1 MMNGVTFLNP
11 EFFWLF
17 VLLPLVV
24 GWQIWKRR
32 QQAPTLKISSVSG
45 FRNSQ
50 SVLARLKPYLF
61 VLRLLAL
68 SSLIIAMAR
77 PRTVDISN
85 QTKTTKGID
94 IVMAI
99 DVSGSMLA
107 KDLKPNRME
116 ALKEVAANFVEG
128 RPNDRIGIVVYAAEA
143 YTKTPVTSDKAII
156 EQAIKDIKYDNVI
169 QDGTGI
175 GMGLTTAVN
184 RLKDSKAKSK
194 VIILLTDG
202 VNNAGFIEPET
213 ASQIAK
219 EYGIKV
225 YTIGIGT
232 NGMAESPYDY
242 APNGGFLF
250 RMMPVEIDVDLLK
263 TIAKNTGGKYFR
275 ANNNSKLEAIYNEI
289 NKLETTEIEELK
301 FYDYDEKFRPF
312 VWIAGIL
319 LLIEIGARN
328 TIFKSF
334 I

>member
-1 MMNGVTFLNP
+1 MLKEVSFLNP

-17 VLLPLVV
+17 LLLPAAIL
-24 GWQIWKRR
+24 WHIWKRK
-32 QQAPTLKISSVSG
+32 QLSATLKISSVKG
-45 FRNSQ
+45 FKAQKSWI
-50 SVLARLKPYLF
+50 AKLKPYLF

-68 SSLIIAMAR
+68 SSLIIALAR
-77 PRTVDISN
+77 PRKVDISS
-85 QTKTTKGID
+85 QTKSTKGID

-116 ALKEVAANFVEG
+116 ALKKVATRFVEG

-143 YTKTPVTSDKAII
+143 YTKNPVTSDKAVVQ
-156 EQAIKDIKYDNVI
+156 EALRGIKYDNVI

-232 NGMAESPYDY
+232 NGNAMFPYAY

-250 RMMPVEIDVDLLK
+250 KMMPVEIDVNLLQA
-263 TIAKNTGGKYFR
+263 IARNTGGKYYR
-275 ANNNSKLEAIYNEI
+275 ANSNDKLESIYNEI
-289 NKLETTEIEELK
+289 NKLETTEIQELK
-301 FYDYDEKFRPF
+301 FYDYEEKYRLF
-312 VWIAGIL
+312 VWIALGL
-319 LLIEIGARN
+319 VLIEFGLRN
-328 TIFKSF
+328 TIYRSMV
-334 I
+334 

>member
-1 MMNGVTFLNP
+1 MKEVSFLNP

-17 VLLPLVV
+17 LLLPAAIV
-24 GWQIWKRR
+24 WQIWKRK
-32 QQAPTLKISSVSG
+32 QQSATLKISSVKG
-45 FRNSQ
+45 FKAQKSL
-50 SVLARLKPYLF
+50 LAKLKPFLF

-77 PRTVDISN
+77 PRKVDISS
-85 QTKTTKGID
+85 QTKSTKGID

-116 ALKEVAANFVEG
+116 ALKKVAKSFVEG
-128 RPNDRIGIVVYAAEA
+128 RPNDRIGIVLYAAEA
-143 YTKTPVTSDKAII
+143 YTKTPVTSDKAIVM
-156 EQAIKDIKYDNVI
+156 EAIQDIKYDNVL

-194 VIILLTDG
+194 IVILMTDG

-232 NGMAESPYDY
+232 NGDALFPYAY

-250 RMMPVEIDVDLLK
+250 RMMPVEIDVNLLQA
-263 TIAKNTGGKYFR
+263 IARNTGGKYFR
-275 ANNNSKLEAIYNEI
+275 ANSNSKLQAIYDEI
-289 NKLETTEIEELK
+289 NKLETSEIQELK
-301 FYDYDEKFRPF
+301 FYDYDEKYRPF
-312 VWIAGIL
+312 VWIACL
-319 LLIEIGARN
+319 LVLIEFGLRN
-328 TIFKSF
+328 TVYRSF

>member
-1 MMNGVTFLNP
+1 MKDISFLNP
-11 EFFWLF
+11 EFFWLLL
-17 VLLPLVV
+17 LLPIIAL
-24 GWQIWKRR
+24 WQLLKYKKQNASI
-32 QQAPTLKISSVSG
+32 KISSIDG
-45 FRNSQ
+45 FKTNWKSK
-50 SVLARLKPYLF
+50 LKPFLF
-61 VLRLLAL
+61 ILRLLAL

-77 PRTVDISN
+77 PRKVDISS
-85 QTKTTKGID
+85 QTKSTKGID

-116 ALKEVAANFVEG
+116 ALKKVAANFVEG

-143 YTKTPVTSDKAII
+143 YTKTPVTSDKALVL
-156 EQAIKDIKYDNVI
+156 EAIKGIKYDNVL

-184 RLKDSKAKSK
+184 RLKDSNAKSK

-232 NGMAESPYDY
+232 NGMAMFPYAY

-250 RMMPVEIDVDLLK
+250 QMMKVEIDQELMK
-263 TIAKNTGGKYFR
+263 TIARNTGGKYFR
-275 ANNNSKLEAIYNEI
+275 ASSNSKLQEIYNEI
-289 NKLETTEIEELK
+289 NKLETSEIKELK
-301 FYDYDEKFRPF
+301 FYDYDEKYRPF

-319 LLIEIGARN
+319 VLVEFGLRN
-328 TIFKSF
+328 TIFRSF

>member
-1 MMNGVTFLNP
+1 MLKEVSFLNP

-17 VLLPLVV
+17 LLLPAAIL
-24 GWQIWKRR
+24 WHIWKRK
-32 QQAPTLKISSVSG
+32 QLSATLKISSVKG
-45 FRNSQ
+45 FKAQKSWI
-50 SVLARLKPYLF
+50 AKLKPYLF

-68 SSLIIAMAR
+68 SSLIIALAR
-77 PRTVDISN
+77 PRKVDISS
-85 QTKTTKGID
+85 QTKSTKGID

-116 ALKEVAANFVEG
+116 ALKKVATRFVEG

-143 YTKTPVTSDKAII
+143 YTKNPVTSDKAVVQ
-156 EQAIKDIKYDNVI
+156 ESLRGIKYDNVI

-232 NGMAESPYDY
+232 NGNAMFPYAY

-250 RMMPVEIDVDLLK
+250 KMMPVEIDVNLLQA
-263 TIAKNTGGKYFR
+263 IARNTGGKYYR
-275 ANNNSKLEAIYNEI
+275 ANSNDKLESIYNEI
-289 NKLETTEIEELK
+289 NKLETTEIQELK
-301 FYDYDEKFRPF
+301 FYDYDEKYRLF
-312 VWIAGIL
+312 VWIALGL
-319 LLIEIGARN
+319 VLIEVSLRN
-328 TIFKSF
+328 TVYRSMV
-334 I
+334 

>member
-1 MMNGVTFLNP
+1 MEKISFLNP

-17 VLLPLVV
+17 LLIPLATA
-24 GWQIWKRR
+24 WLWWKNKE
-32 QQAPTLKISSVSG
+32 QTATLKISSVNG
-45 FRNSQ
+45 FKGSK
-50 SVLARLKPYLF
+50 SILARLKPHLSG
-61 VLRLLAL
+61 LRIL
-68 SSLIIAMAR
+68 SLCFLIIALAR

-99 DVSGSMLA
+99 DLSSSMLA

-116 ALKEVAANFVEG
+116 ALKEVAINFVDG
-128 RPNDRIGIVVYAAEA
+128 RPNDRIGVVVYAGEA
-143 YTKTPVTSDKAII
+143 YTKTPVTSDKAIVK
-156 EQAIKDIKYDNVI
+156 QAISDIKFDNVL

-202 VNNAGFIEPET
+202 VNNSGFIEPET
-213 ASQIAK
+213 ASEIAK

-225 YTIGIGT
+225 YTIGLGT
-232 NGMAESPYDY
+232 NGNAMFPYAF
-242 APNGGFLF
+242 APNGKDFLY
-250 RMMPVEIDVDLLK
+250 RMMPVEIDEQLMK

-275 ANNNSKLEAIYNEI
+275 AVSNSKLEEIYGEI

-301 FYDYDEKFRPF
+301 YYDYDEKFRPF
-312 VWIAGIL
+312 VIIAALL
-319 LLIEIGARN
+319 LLIEIILRN